1 MYLTWPISL
10 AAKAQLLSI
19 KNPIQNIDPN
29 STSPTSEGSLCTS
42 LRVLESVLKSL
53 KVATT
58 YSNETL
64 EEIRLALE
72 NKEDVPI
79 HPPIRPIDQWV
90 DPLAN
95 GTVPCTFSDY
105 FNIQLI

>member
-1 MYLTWPISL
+1 MYLMWPVSV

-19 KNPIQNIDPN
+19 KNPIQNVDSS
-29 STSPTSEGSLCTS
+29 STSPTSEGSLRAS

-64 EEIRLALE
+64 EEIKLALE
-72 NKEDVPI
+72 NGGDYLLDRSDVLMQRAASSTSVGGFI
-79 HPPIRPIDQWV
+79 
-90 DPLAN
+90 
-95 GTVPCTFSDY
+95 F
-105 FNIQLI
+105 